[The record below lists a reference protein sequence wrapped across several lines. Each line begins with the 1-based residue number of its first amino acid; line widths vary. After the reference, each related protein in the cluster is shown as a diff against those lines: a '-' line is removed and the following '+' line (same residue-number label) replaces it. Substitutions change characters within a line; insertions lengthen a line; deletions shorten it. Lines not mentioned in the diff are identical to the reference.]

1 MDVEFWKILFL
12 CIEMSMW
19 FLSFLLLTWY
29 ITLNDLQIFKKKAKK
44 QVRGPDL
51 GLRPP
56 VHRPQTQTSS
66 GSACLRAGTQPS
78 PPGSGQRSA
87 ALCSPLWAMRHWNI
101 AFYFFIT
108 IKKVYLLLLKSSCYT
123 ILYKLQVPNTVRS
136 SQWFTLFK
144 GHAPFIVI
152 IKYWQYSL
160 ELMLHLTVCTA
171 RSPNHCIAPPRF
183 RLPAGNH

>member
-1 MDVEFWKILFL
+1 MENPFSVYWDEYVIFILPVVNMVYH
-12 CIEMSMW
+12 IKW
-19 FLSFLLLTWY
+19 FAN
-29 ITLNDLQIFKKKAKK
+29 IKKKTKK

-108 IKKVYLLLLKSSCYT
+108 IKKVYLLLLKFSCYT
-123 ILYKLQVPNTVRS
+123 ILYKLQCPI
-136 SQWFTLFK
+136 QWGLHSGSHFLK
-144 GHAPFIVI
+144 A
-152 IKYWQYSL
+152 
-160 ELMLHLTVCTA
+160 MLHL
-171 RSPNHCIAPPRF
+171 
-183 RLPAGNH
+183 